1 MTTAAEPALLERRDP
16 LNRIARAVR
25 GAVAGEPR
33 TLLVEGD
40 AGIGKTSVL
49 KEAARLST
57 SLGCTPLTARGGVLE
72 QTHGYG
78 IVRQLLESQVL
89 GARRSARLV
98 GPAALAA
105 PALGLE
111 SQVDGDALG
120 TMYGLYWLIA
130 ALADERPAVLVVDD
144 AQWADPE
151 SLQWLTFL
159 AQRIEGLPLAIL
171 VAVRLGEPDG
181 PYGLLNLLAT
191 QPSAETVRLQ
201 PLTAPATAALMSR
214 TFGSTVDAALA
225 GACHA
230 QTGGNPWLIDAL
242 CRELIAE
249 GHSAGPDAVARLSDL
264 VPDAVA
270 RVTRL
275 RLERQSTEAVALAR
289 ALSILGSSGRLH
301 DAAQLA
307 GLTDPAAAA
316 AMDELIAA
324 RLLEADTEP
333 QFVHPLVRD
342 VIYDDLPAARR
353 AADHKR
359 AARLLDSYGVPAE
372 RIAAHLVASAPA
384 GDPWVVERLRSAAAA
399 ERSLGAPAAAA
410 SLLARAVDEPPPAEQ
425 RAAVLCELGS
435 ARMLAADLTAVE
447 ALREAL
453 AAPADAAEH
462 ARAAVLLGRLLVFA
476 GDSRGAIEV
485 LTPAA
490 DSTPDGDARLTIE
503 TGLVTAAYADLT
515 LRDVAD
521 ERTPRLR
528 ASARPSTRA
537 GRRAKGVLAYDAAI
551 RGESAAETIALARA
565 ALAGGRLVDEAIEDV
580 ESYVVPMSMLAISD
594 ALEEAETAYADA
606 SERLRDRGHVLAFAT
621 VCAMRSWTS
630 YLRGDLAGAELH
642 AREALA
648 LMAESEA
655 MTATAGFARGHLA
668 AALIRRGQTAEAAE
682 LLGDAE
688 RLGSSSLTWDRNNL
702 YVAGL
707 LAIADGRPE
716 DAARWLLRCGEL
728 HEQHGILNPAFSPW
742 RSAAAIAL
750 ARLDDRARAEALAAQ
765 ELALARRF
773 GAARSI
779 GMALRAAGIVAGGAE
794 GVALLDE
801 SVATLRDSAA
811 VLERAESLVSLGA
824 ALRRAGQ
831 RAGAR
836 PALSEGLEIAVRCG
850 AEPLAERAREELI
863 AAGSRPRSVLRQG
876 ADALTPSERRVAVMA
891 AEGLSNPEIAQRLFI
906 TRATV
911 ESHLH
916 SAYQKLNI
924 SSRRQLADALEGSQ

>member
-1 MTTAAEPALLERRDP
+1 MDDTGQRALLERSDP
-16 LNRIARAVR
+16 LDRIARAVR
-25 GAVAGEPR
+25 GAVAGESR
-33 TLLVEGD
+33 ILLVEGD
-40 AGIGKTSVL
+40 AGIGKTTLL

-57 SLGCTPLTARGGVLE
+57 SLACTPLTARGGVLE

-78 IVRQLLESQVL
+78 IVRQLLDGEAL
-89 GARRSARLV
+89 ADRLA

-111 SQVDGDALG
+111 SHADGDALG
-120 TMYGLYWLIA
+120 AMYGLYWLIA
-130 ALADERPAVLVVDD
+130 ALADERPVVLLVDD
-144 AQWADPE
+144 AQWADSE
-151 SLQWLTFL
+151 SLQWLAFL
-159 AQRIEGLPLAIL
+159 AQRIEGLPLAIV
-171 VAVRLGEPDG
+171 VAIRLGEPDG
-181 PYGLLNLLAT
+181 PYGLLDLLAT
-191 QPSAETVRLQ
+191 QPTAETVRLL

-214 TFGSTVDAALA
+214 TVGGEVDAALA
-225 GACHA
+225 RVCHE

-242 CRELIAE
+242 CRELATE
-249 GHSAGPDAVARLSDL
+249 GHAAGPDAVTRLSEL

-275 RLERQSTEAVALAR
+275 RLERQSTEGVALAR
-289 ALSILGSSGRLH
+289 ALTILGSSGRLH

-324 RLLEADTEP
+324 RLLEAGPEP

-342 VIYDDLPAARR
+342 VIYHDVPAARR

-359 AARLLDSYGVPAE
+359 AALLLDSYGVPAE
-372 RIAAHLVASAPA
+372 RIAAHLVASAPS
-384 GDPWVVERLRSAAAA
+384 GDPWVVERLLRAAAT

-462 ARAAVLLGRLLVFA
+462 ARAALLLGRLLLFA
-476 GDSRGAIEV
+476 GDSPGAAEV
-485 LTPAA
+485 LIPAVEA
-490 DSTPDGDARLTIE
+490 APNGELRLTLE
-503 TGLVTAAYADLT
+503 TALVAAAHADLT
-515 LRDVAD
+515 LREIAA

-528 ASARPSTRA
+528 ATARPQTRA
-537 GRRAKGVLAYDAAI
+537 GRLANGVLAYDAAV
-551 RGESAAETIALARA
+551 RGESAAETIALARD
-565 ALAGGRLVDEAIEDV
+565 ALAGGQLVDEGIEDV
-580 ESYVVPMSMLAISD
+580 ESYIVPMSMLAISD
-594 ALEEAETAYADA
+594 ALDEAEAAYADA
-606 SERLRDRGHVLAFAT
+606 AERLRDRGQVLAFAT

-630 YLRGDLAGAELH
+630 YLRGGLAGAELH
-642 AREALA
+642 ARDALA
-648 LMAESEA
+648 LIAGSGA
-655 MTATAGFARGHLA
+655 MTAPTGFARGHLA
-668 AALIRRGQTAEAAE
+668 ATLVRRGRLGEAAE
-682 LLGDAE
+682 LLGDAQ

-702 YVAGL
+702 YISGL
-707 LAIADGRPE
+707 LAAAEDRPE
-716 DAARWLLRCGEL
+716 DATQRLLRCGEL

-750 ARLDDRARAEALAAQ
+750 TRLGDRVGAEHLAAQ

-779 GMALRAAGIVAGGAE
+779 GVALRAAGIVAGGAE
-794 GVALLDE
+794 GLVLLAE
-801 SVATLRDSAA
+801 SVATLRDSPAIFD
-811 VLERAESLVSLGA
+811 RAESLVSFGA

-831 RAGAR
+831 RADAR
-836 PALSEGLEIAVRCG
+836 PALTEGLEIAVRCD
-850 AEPLAERAREELI
+850 AAPLAERAREELI

-876 ADALTPSERRVAVMA
+876 ADALTPSERRVATMA
-891 AEGLSNPEIAQRLFI
+891 AEGLSNPQIAQRLFI

-916 SAYQKLNI
+916 AAYRKLGI
-924 SSRRQLADALEGSQ
+924 RSRGELADTLQSG